1 MICVAWY
8 LVLRDV
14 PSLSDSPK
22 LRVVEHLETL
32 QQLVVQE
39 HSQGVQVVVGE
50 QPRHHLHRHQ
60 QEDQTDGGCQQGQ
73 TVQTHS
79 TQPQHGQ
86 CAGDHP

>member
-39 HSQGVQVVVGE
+39 HGQGVQVVVGG

-86 CAGDHP
+86 GAGDHP